1 MKKSLI
7 AVLLITV
14 MLFMACGKELNTPES
29 TTPAETEEA
38 TTEEVTTEEQAT
50 EEETTEEPTT
60 EEPTTEEPTTEELPT
75 EKPTYPDDGKAMSV
89 EDMYKGVIN
98 GTRSFHY
105 GKQNITYGLEEYLD
119 QYENREYVYIGQFIY
134 FDYDGDSVKDVAL
147 SIAPGYILYL
157 TCKDGEIYGMDDTF
171 RGASWVY
178 SNGVTFG
185 EGGAY
190 VGGYSK
196 LSFENG
202 EVVHNEL
209 CHFNFWQ
216 EEYRVEG
223 KNVTREEAEA
233 YEKQMLSGTEE
244 IEWIDFTPENI
255 EKYIVGEN

>member
-14 MLFMACGKELNTPES
+14 MLFMACGKESNTPES

-75 EKPTYPDDGKAMSV
+75 EKPTYPDDGKEMSV

-119 QYENREYVYIGQFIY
+119 QFMDEWSIYDFMY
-134 FDYDGDSVKDVAL
+134 FDYDGDSVKEVAL
-147 SIAPGYILYL
+147 VVGPGMCILYL
-157 TCKDGEIYGMDDTF
+157 TCKDGEIYGTDEMGWK
-171 RGASWVY
+171 GAYRVY
-178 SNGVTFG
+178 SNRITIGMS
-185 EGGAY
+185 GASIAY
-190 VGGYSK
+190 YGTLDFAKGK
-196 LSFENG
+196 LEY
-202 EVVHNEL
+202 NEF
-209 CHFNFWQ
+209 CYFDYWY

-223 KNVTREEAEA
+223 KNVTKEEAEA
-233 YEKQMLSGTEE
+233 YEKQLLSGTEE
-244 IEWIDFTPENI
+244 VEWIDFTPENV
-255 EKYIVGEN
+255 EKYIIGEN